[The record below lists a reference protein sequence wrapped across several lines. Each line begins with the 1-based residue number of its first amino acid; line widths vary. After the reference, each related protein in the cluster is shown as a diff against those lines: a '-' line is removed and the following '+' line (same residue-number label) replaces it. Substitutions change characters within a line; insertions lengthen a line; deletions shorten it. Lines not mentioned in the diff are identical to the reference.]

1 MAHEDKEATGARR
14 VTHTMT
20 IQRSPRDVYTAWR
33 DLESLPVF
41 MENVVS
47 VDEEGTRSHWI
58 VKAPGGTVEW
68 DAELVADVP
77 GEVIAWRST
86 PDADVAN
93 SGEVRFQRAAQGR
106 ATEMRVALNWEP
118 PGRALGAGVAK
129 LTGDDPKRQLV
140 KDLMRF
146 KQLLETG
153 GLATTRGQ
161 PRGAAQ
167 QEALEEERDDVRPTP
182 GSGVPPVRTE
192 EVSP

>member
-1 MAHEDKEATGARR
+1 MAHEDKESTGARR

-20 IQRSPRDVYTAWR
+20 IQREPVEVYRAWR

-41 MENVVS
+41 MESLVS
-47 VDEEGTRSHWI
+47 VQEEGTQSHWI

-77 GEVIAWRST
+77 GEVIAWRSL
-86 PDADVAN
+86 PNADVAN
-93 SGEVRFQRAAQGR
+93 SGEVRFKRALQGC

-118 PGRALGAGVAK
+118 PGRALGAGVAR

-140 KDLMRF
+140 KDLVRF

-153 GLATTRGQ
+153 GFATTHGQSRG
-161 PRGAAQ
+161 PAQ
-167 QEALEEERDDVRPTP
+167 QDALEEEREAIPAP
-182 GSGVPPVRTE
+182 GRVVPQSRIE